1 MTGALL
7 PHPLLTRIYRLEA
20 TAELSGGAFSGRT
33 LNGRL
38 VPGASIDRETV
49 LPDGSTLCDVTYT
62 LQTHEGDLIRVR
74 ARGIDTG
81 AESFRTSTQIETD
94 APRLDWLNAGV
105 FVSVARL
112 RDDAVIHETYLV
124 D

>member
-1 MTGALL
+1 MSGPVL

-20 TAELSGGAFSGRT
+20 TAELGGGVFTGRV

-38 VPGASIDRETV
+38 VPGASIERDTV
-49 LPDGSTLCDVTYT
+49 LPDGRTLLDVTYT

-74 ARGIDTG
+74 ARGVDTG
-81 AESFRTSTQIETD
+81 ADSFRTATQIETD

-105 FVSVARL
+105 FVSVATL
-112 RDDAVIHETYLV
+112 YSDALIHETYLV